1 MVTDLKNFFAEE
13 YRFEP
18 NVNEEA
24 GHPDHDANTASS
36 LRMTK

>member
-13 YRFEP
+13 YRFES
-18 NVNEEA
+18 NVNEETV
-24 GHPDHDANTASS
+24 HSDHDVNIISS